1 MPLYC
6 LLQTQVTSF
15 CDCCNECVLFSLA
28 IYPTIRFCPPRV
40 QFRIVS
46 HCRLQSPSETQGMTS
61 PSSRGS
67 VGVSRGHSGSTGV
80 TPEAQQ
86 ESMLQRPCK
95 GHSRGSTGVTSEA
108 QQESLPRLYRSH
120 SRGSTEVTPEAPQES
135 LPRLYRS
142 HSRGSTGV
150 KFFLCVLWLSFYL
163 RLWLSFYLRFMV
175 EFLLAFYG

>member
-1 MPLYC
+1 MLKKIEKQRCTEVLESNFFLRRLPSSEDMPLYC
-6 LLQTQVTSF
+6 LLQTQVTSSW
-15 CDCCNECVLFSLA
+15 DCCNECVLFSLA
-28 IYPTIRFCPPRV
+28 TYPTIRFCPPRV

-95 GHSRGSTGVTSEA
+95 GHSRGSTGVSSEA
-108 QQESLPRLYRSH
+108 QQESMLQRPCKGR
-120 SRGSTEVTPEAPQES
+120 
-135 LPRLYRS
+135 
-142 HSRGSTGV
+142 
-150 KFFLCVLWLSFYL
+150 
-163 RLWLSFYLRFMV
+163 
-175 EFLLAFYG
+175 

>member
-67 VGVSRGHSGSTGV
+67 VGVAGVTQALQESLLRHNRSQCYKGPAKV
-80 TPEAQQ
+80 TPEA
-86 ESMLQRPCK
+86 L
-95 GHSRGSTGVTSEA
+95 
-108 QQESLPRLYRSH
+108 QESLPRH
-120 SRGSTEVTPEAPQES
+120 N
-135 LPRLYRS
+135 RS

-150 KFFLCVLWLSFYL
+150 TPEAPQKSLPRLHRNHSRGSTGVTPEALQESSFFC
-163 RLWLSFYLRFMV
+163 
-175 EFLLAFYG
+175 AFYG